1 MSKKYPKSVGACVDL
16 LYQRRAER
24 LAVQARVEEL
34 KADEADLERHIFNTF
49 GKQEL
54 RGAKGS
60 VASAS
65 IKEDNVPT
73 IEDWDVFFEHVK
85 KTKSWDMLQRR
96 LSTTAVR
103 ERWKSNKEVPGVGVF
118 HKMSLSLTKV

>member
-1 MSKKYPKSVGACVDL
+1 MKKYPKSVGACVDL

-24 LAVQARVEEL
+24 QALAKQLEDL
-34 KADEADLERHIFNTF
+34 KGEEADLEDHIFKTF
-49 GKQEL
+49 SKQDL
-54 RGAKGS
+54 RGAKGA
-60 VASAS
+60 VANAS

-73 IEDWDVFFEHVK
+73 IEDWDLFFEHVK

>member
-54 RGAKGS
+54 RGAKGT

-65 IKEDNVPT
+65 IKEENVPT
-73 IEDWDVFFEHVK
+73 MEDWEAFRAWVV
-85 KTKSWDMLQRR
+85 KTKSWDLLQKR
-96 LSTTAVR
+96 LSSTAVR
-103 ERWKSNKEVPGVGVF
+103 ERWNAGKEVPGVGVF

>member
-24 LAVQARVEEL
+24 QALAKQLSDMASEET
-34 KADEADLERHIFNTF
+34 ELENHIFNAF

-54 RGAKGS
+54 RGAKG
-60 VASAS
+60 AIATAS

>member
-1 MSKKYPKSVGACVDL
+1 MKKYPKSVGACVDL

-24 LAVQARVEEL
+24 QALAKQLEDLKSEET
-34 KADEADLERHIFNTF
+34 ELENHIFNAF

-54 RGAKGS
+54 RGAKGTI
-60 VASAS
+60 ATAS